1 MTEVHLSAN
10 TRLTGQI
17 HAAIDAAQDG
27 ILEERGRGFASD
39 REAWAELKDKI
50 ETAATSAKS
59 IEKLHKE
66 MWDAVKDK
74 NGDAFCAL
82 VSELQRAATLVAIEW
97 AAASAMAKIAV
108 EFTEE

>member
-1 MTEVHLSAN
+1 MMEANLSAN

-17 HAAIDAAQDG
+17 HAAIDAAQG
-27 ILEERGRGFASD
+27 GLLEERGRGFASD
-39 REAWAELKDKI
+39 REAWAELKWKI
-50 ETAATSAKS
+50 ETAVTEAKS

-82 VSELQRAATLVAIEW
+82 VSELQRATTLVAIEW